1 MNVVLYSS
9 YERMGKIIEN
19 AGYQLL
25 DRFEQYRSLELFLN
39 DTIEKID
46 ILYFIG
52 SNFNKD
58 VEFLLKIAYSFPEI
72 KIKYIISSIDLD
84 DRIVLDKLCQLIDRE
99 VYDIYINNQLTS
111 KDIINILK
119 HNKTR
124 TDNIYFLRKRD
135 EWRETDVQIDEEEFV
150 IEDIKEEI
158 VEDVIDGV
166 IGKGYDNVIAV
177 SSVKPGSGKSF
188 LSTNLA
194 VGIARFGKKRY
205 DGNPPRVALIDGD
218 LQTLAVGTLLKMNNE
233 KFNLKNA
240 LDAIKH
246 VIDEDGNDIGSKELH
261 QNVQDFILK
270 CFLPYAGTSNLYVL
284 SSSQTSFEEWKDVSP
299 YHFFYLIESIVEEF
313 DVIIIDSNS
322 ALEHRTTAPIL
333 QLANVCFYVIDLE
346 YNNVRMNQRYQQT
359 LSEIGADK
367 KIKYVLNKD
376 ITNKLHLYAEKLEYD
391 KKSLMKDFTIIGA
404 IPEIDM
410 SIIINRLAKGVPI
423 ILDDTKET
431 LDARMEI
438 TNIADKVWDM
448 GNIFTLRLEKE
459 MHEKKTGLAKK
470 IIG

>member
-1 MNVVLYSS
+1 MNVVLYSP
-9 YERMGKIIEN
+9 YEKMEKIIEN

-25 DRFEQYRSLELFLN
+25 DRFEEYRSLELFLN

-52 SNFNKD
+52 NNFNKD

-72 KIKYIISSIDLD
+72 KVKYIIASIELE
-84 DRIVLDKLCQLIDRE
+84 DRIVLDKLCQLIDKE
-99 VYDIYINNQLTS
+99 IYDIHINPKLKS
-111 KDIINILK
+111 KDIIDILK
-119 HNKTR
+119 ENKTR
-124 TDNIYFLRKRD
+124 ADNIHFLKKRD
-135 EWRETDVQIDEEEFV
+135 EWRELDIQDEEEYV
-150 IEDIKEEI
+150 IENLVKEPNET
-158 VEDVIDGV
+158 VIDGV
-166 IGKGYDNVIAV
+166 IRDRYDNVIAV

-194 VGIARFGKKRY
+194 VGIAKFGKKRY
-205 DGNPPRVALIDGD
+205 DGSPVKVALIDGD
-218 LQTLAVGTLLKMNNE
+218 LQTLAIGTLLKMNNE

-240 LDAIKH
+240 LDAIKY
-246 VIDEDGNDIGSKELH
+246 VIDEDGNDIGTKETH
-261 QNVQDFILK
+261 KNVQDFILK
-270 CFLPYAGTSNLYVL
+270 CFLPYAGTSNIYVL
-284 SSSQTSFEEWKDVSP
+284 SSSQTSFQEWKDVSP

-313 DVIIIDSNS
+313 DIIIIDSNS

-333 QLANVCFYVIDLE
+333 QLSNVCFYVIDLE

-359 LSEIGADK
+359 LSDIGADK

-376 ITNKLHLYAEKLEYD
+376 ITNKMHMYAEKLEYD
-391 KKSLMKDFTIIGA
+391 KKSLIKDFDIIGA

-410 SIIINRLAKGVPI
+410 TVIINRLAKGIPI

-438 TNIADKVWDM
+438 TNIADKIWDM
-448 GNIFTLRLEKE
+448 SNIFSLKLEKE
-459 MHEKKTGLAKK
+459 IYDKKSGLARK